1 MVEAAIVSPLLMLF
15 LLAVFEY
22 GWLLKDTASVRN
34 ATFDAA
40 REASQAGAFFDADYA
55 VLVTA
60 HRSLSV
66 MGGQVDRVIIYR
78 TDQAGGAPPAA
89 CVSVGLSAGT
99 TSGQRVAETGD
110 NYRGAEGSCN
120 VYSGELIRSLIAQD
134 PTDARARFGDTSVT
148 GDHTTSSLLDRW
160 YPARARLQSKRS
172 GLEYIGVYVE
182 ARYNPIVGVMPT
194 PSILRS
200 QSVIPIE
207 PRQA

>member
-89 CVSVGLSAGT
+89 CGRLGRGPVGRLVRRQAAAQQGED
-99 TSGQRVAETGD
+99 QAQHVQ
-110 NYRGAEGSCN
+110 
-120 VYSGELIRSLIAQD
+120 GELVQD
-134 PTDARARFGDTSVT
+134 LDQRFEHG
-148 GDHTTSSLLDRW
+148 GAPRW
-160 YPARARLQSKRS
+160 
-172 GLEYIGVYVE
+172 GFE
-182 ARYNPIVGVMPT
+182 
-194 PSILRS
+194 
-200 QSVIPIE
+200 
-207 PRQA
+207 